1 MYLLHFNFA
10 LCIISSRK
18 SFSLAVY
25 MLRELSSYFFSDSL
39 NLPKSLKETTFRLY
53 LHESLSS
60 ISLRNLQLAFLKFC
74 KISLNTKDKMFSSI
88 IIKKKEK
95 SIQVIFTFHCFP
107 YLEEKRAIMINHMIM
122 SSHTCFIEM
131 YRDAFKNSP
140 RGVAFN

>member
-10 LCIISSRK
+10 LCITSSRK

-88 IIKKKEK
+88 IIKKKRKEYPSNIHFSLF
-95 SIQVIFTFHCFP
+95 SISRRKTRDHDQSYDHVITHMFH
-107 YLEEKRAIMINHMIM
+107 
-122 SSHTCFIEM
+122 
-131 YRDAFKNSP
+131 RD
-140 RGVAFN
+140 V